1 MLIQSEFRHP
11 AATISACEV
20 HTPDVAALVG
30 QALPCAMSYYR
41 ANEAIF
47 GEGDNAGPLYLV
59 VTGAVRIV
67 RLTPDG
73 RRQVSGF
80 HFAGEVFGFEA
91 DPEHHC
97 YAESVDGAG
106 IRVLRP
112 ASGGGFGGSAL
123 LLALRSLQRAEEH
136 VLLLGRLSSAER
148 MAAFLLD
155 LLERQ
160 HGEGIV
166 NLPMQRN
173 DIADYLGLTFETVS
187 RVLRVLKD
195 KGLIRVPRVD
205 RIEILDFE
213 GLEAISE

>member
-1 MLIQSEFRHP
+1 MFIQSDFRHP
-11 AATISACEV
+11 TTAVTATDAFA
-20 HTPDVAALVG
+20 PDVARLVG

-41 ANEAIF
+41 PNEVIY
-47 GEGDNAGPLYLV
+47 GEGDATGPLYLV

-91 DPEHHC
+91 GDEHHC

-106 IRVLRP
+106 IRVLR
-112 ASGGGFGGSAL
+112 AANGSFGTGAL
-123 LLALRSLQRAEEH
+123 LLALKSLQRAEEH
-136 VLLLGRLSSAER
+136 VVLLGRLNAIEK
-148 MAAFLLD
+148 MASFLLD

-160 HGEGIV
+160 GSDDIV
-166 NLPMQRN
+166 NLQMQRN

-195 KGLIRVPRVD
+195 RGLIRVSRVD
-205 RIEILDFE
+205 RIEIINLRA
-213 GLEAISE
+213 LETLTE

>member
-1 MLIQSEFRHP
+1 
-11 AATISACEV
+11 
-20 HTPDVAALVG
+20 
-30 QALPCAMSYYR
+30 
-41 ANEAIF
+41 
-47 GEGDNAGPLYLV
+47 
-59 VTGAVRIV
+59 VTGSVRIV

-73 RRQVSGF
+73 RRQISGF

-91 DPEHHC
+91 DGEHHC

-112 ASGGGFGGSAL
+112 TNGGFGTSAL
-123 LLALRSLQRAEEH
+123 LLALKSLQRAENH
-136 VLLLGRLSSAER
+136 VLLLGRLTATEK

-160 HGEGIV
+160 DGDRVV
-166 NLPMQRN
+166 NLPMQRS

-195 KGLIRVPRVD
+195 KGLVRVPRVD
-205 RIEILDFE
+205 QIEILDVE
-213 GLEAISE
+213 GLEALSE

>member
-1 MLIQSEFRHP
+1 MLIQSDFRHP

-20 HTPDVAALVG
+20 HAPDVASLVG
-30 QALPCAMSYYR
+30 KAHPSAMSFYR

-47 GEGDNAGPLYLV
+47 GEGDAAGPLYLV

-67 RLTPDG
+67 RLTADG
-73 RRQVSGF
+73 RRQVTGF

-91 DPEHHC
+91 DGEHHC

-112 ASGGGFGGSAL
+112 ATGGFGTSAL
-123 LLALRSLQRAEEH
+123 LIALKSLQRVENH
-136 VLLLGRLSSAER
+136 VLLLGRLSATEKV
-148 MAAFLLD
+148 AAFLLD

-160 HGEGIV
+160 DSDRIV
-166 NLPMQRN
+166 SLPMQRS
-173 DIADYLGLTFETVS
+173 DIADYLGLTFETIS

-195 KGLIRVPRVD
+195 RGLIRVPRVD
-205 RIEILDFE
+205 QIEILDAE
-213 GLEAISE
+213 GLEALGE

>member
-1 MLIQSEFRHP
+1 MLIQSDFRHP
-11 AATISACEV
+11 AATIQACEV
-20 HTPDVAALVG
+20 HAPDVASLVG
-30 QALPCAMSYYR
+30 QAIPSAMSFYR
-41 ANEAIF
+41 ANEVIF
-47 GEGDNAGPLYLV
+47 GEGDAAGHLYLV

-73 RRQVSGF
+73 RRQVTGF
-80 HFAGEVFGFEA
+80 HFADEVFGFESSG
-91 DPEHHC
+91 EHHC

-112 ASGGGFGGSAL
+112 APGGFGASAL
-123 LLALRSLQRAEEH
+123 LLVLKSLQRSQNH
-136 VLLLGRLSSAER
+136 VLLLGRLTATEKI
-148 MAAFLLD
+148 AAFLLD

-160 HGEGIV
+160 DSDRII

-195 KGLIRVPRVD
+195 RGLILVPRVD
-205 RIEILDFE
+205 QIEILDVE
-213 GLEAISE
+213 RLEALGE